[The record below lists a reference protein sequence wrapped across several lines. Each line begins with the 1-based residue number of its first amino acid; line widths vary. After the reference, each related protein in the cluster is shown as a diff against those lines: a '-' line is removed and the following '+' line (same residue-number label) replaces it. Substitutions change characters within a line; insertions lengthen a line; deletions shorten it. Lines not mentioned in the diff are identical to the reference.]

1 MTTIHLETARIQA
14 VLVNAG
20 LCSYGKAYEVLSAAQ
35 LIIHIEEQA
44 ETIAGQAAFLTAV
57 VTASRCFLGG
67 VFISGNVD
75 VPLLVPCPFKTET
88 LDAAA
93 RFLGARS
100 SAVSAKA
107 RMILIGKGECVSDRW
122 SVRAFWNG
130 WIAGVMP
137 GKNNCASASSNCAL
151 AGIAAGALAVGQAFD
166 AQQNNILAGKF
177 TQIIS
182 LWSPDLGE
190 DGADYP
196 VHDMGQISL
205 PNSLWLIG
213 LGNLGQAYIWSLSM
227 LPYRNADDLTL
238 FLQDDDT
245 VRAEN
250 WGTSVLVQEKQYG
263 DLKTY
268 MAERWCQTRGFNV
281 RRIDRRLDGNLRRTG
296 NEPLIA
302 LAGLDRIPPRR
313 LLGLSGFEYVIDA
326 GLGAT
331 AQNYKDF
338 RINVFDKFLDPAHH
352 FSGMDD
358 TQKETLDQLMQ
369 LPAYQELV
377 EAEGKKAACGL
388 ALDLAGSSV
397 AVPFVSAFVGA
408 LAVAQAIRI
417 SSNSPHHQT
426 IQGNVDDTRTI
437 RATLGLQ
444 PERISVGTADAAVA

>member
-1 MTTIHLETARIQA
+1 MTTVHLETARIQA

-20 LCSYGKAYEVLSAAQ
+20 LCSYEKAYEVLSAAQ

-67 VFISGNVD
+67 VFITGNID
-75 VPLLVPCPFKTET
+75 VPLLLSNIFEAKT
-88 LDAAA
+88 LNDAA
-93 RFLGARS
+93 RLLGARS
-100 SAVSAKA
+100 SMVPANA
-107 RMILIGKGECVSDRW
+107 RMILIGKSDCVVDRW

-130 WIAGVMP
+130 WVAGVMP
-137 GKNNCASASSNCAL
+137 GKNNCAAASSNCAL

-166 AQQNNILAGKF
+166 AQQNNVLAGKF
-177 TQIIS
+177 TQIVS

-190 DGADYP
+190 DGADYHAP
-196 VHDMGQISL
+196 DMGQISL

-227 LPYRNADDLTL
+227 LPYKSATDLTL

-250 WGTSVLVQEKQYG
+250 WGTSILIQEKKYG

-268 MAERWCQTRGFNV
+268 VVEKWCQTRGFNV
-281 RRIDRRLDGNLRRTG
+281 RRIDRRLDGNLRCTG
-296 NEPLIA
+296 KEPLIA

-313 LLGLSGFEYVIDA
+313 LLGLPGFEYVIDA

-331 AQNYKDF
+331 TRDYKDF
-338 RINVFDKFLDPAHH
+338 RINVFDKLLDPAHH
-352 FSGMDD
+352 FADMDD
-358 TQKETLDQLMQ
+358 NQKATIDQLMQ
-369 LPAYQELV
+369 LPAYRELA
-377 EAEGKKAACGL
+377 EAEGAKAACGL
-388 ALDLAGSSV
+388 AVDLAGSSV
-397 AVPFVSAFVGA
+397 AVPFVSTFVGA

-417 SSNSPHHQT
+417 ASNCPHHQT
-426 IQGNVDDTRTI
+426 IQGNVNDMRTI

-444 PERISVGTADAAVA
+444 PDRISVGAVKISA